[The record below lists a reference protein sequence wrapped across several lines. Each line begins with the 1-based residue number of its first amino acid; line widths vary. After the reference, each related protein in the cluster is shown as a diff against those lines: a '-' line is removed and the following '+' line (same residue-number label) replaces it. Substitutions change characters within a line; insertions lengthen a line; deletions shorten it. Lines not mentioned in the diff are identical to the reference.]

1 LPYLAA
7 LDDRRAGTSLA
18 ARGAELKKEQAM
30 TVARELAEFVTRTT
44 PAHLPHRA
52 VEHAAMLVASTLA
65 SAALGTGLESARIIR
80 DLARERGGRPD
91 ASLWFHPGPKLP
103 MAEAAQVNAVA
114 SDAAASDD
122 SDLRNI
128 VHAGTTL
135 AATTLAVAER
145 TGATGEEVLAAIVLG
160 YEAAG
165 RIGEAVTP
173 GFRNQGF
180 HGCLVAIFA
189 AAVAAGRLLGL
200 DPPQMAQAIAL
211 SASSIGGLAA
221 AANTSVVREY
231 HAGLAAMLGVHA
243 ALAAQRGYCAEER
256 ILETRRGFFEAYG
269 GVEGVAAGASVT
281 RELGQSWDIVTDMAI
296 KLVPGGHPH
305 HALAEAAAN
314 AARDGSI
321 TPDEVESITL
331 SRPGVTALA
340 GPLHPTD
347 LIGMAHSPAY
357 FLAAGAADR
366 GFSWEHATP
375 AKIADPVIHRLIDKV
390 GIGPPPTQEVARY
403 RQGATVTIRTTD
415 GRSSTSTVYA
425 PCGAGF
431 LGIAWADID
440 AKYRSLMPHPGI
452 ADEQIEASLAVIHD
466 FRRLANVA
474 ALTDLLCR
482 REG

>member
-1 LPYLAA
+1 
-7 LDDRRAGTSLA
+7 
-18 ARGAELKKEQAM
+18 M
-30 TVARELAEFVTRTT
+30 TVARELAEFLTRTT
-44 PAHLPHRA
+44 PADLPQQA
-52 VEHAAMLVASTLA
+52 VEHAAMLIASTLA

-103 MAEAAQVNAVA
+103 IAEAAQVNAVA

-165 RIGEAVTP
+165 RIGEAITP
-173 GFRNQGF
+173 GFRNRGF

-189 AAVAAGRLLGL
+189 GAVAAGRLLGL
-200 DPPQMAQAIAL
+200 DPRADGPGDRLVGDLDRRAGRRGEHECRARIPRGA
-211 SASSIGGLAA
+211 GGD
-221 AANTSVVREY
+221 
-231 HAGLAAMLGVHA
+231 AGDP
-243 ALAAQRGYCAEER
+243 RR
-256 ILETRRGFFEAYG
+256 TRRAARLSRRRANSRDAARLLRGLWRRRG
-269 GVEGVAAGASVT
+269 CAAGASVT
-281 RELGQSWDIVTDMAI
+281 RDLGQSWDIVTDMAI

-314 AARDGSI
+314 AARDGQI
-321 TPDEVESITL
+321 APDEVESITL

-366 GFSWEHATP
+366 DFSWVHAT
-375 AKIADPVIHRLIDKV
+375 ATKIADPVIHRLIDKV
-390 GIGPPPTQEVARY
+390 RVGPPPTDDVARY

-425 PCGAGF
+425 PRGAGF
-431 LGIAWADID
+431 LGIAWADVD
-440 AKYRSLMPHPGI
+440 AKYRSLMPYSGLARA
-452 ADEQIEASLAVIHD
+452 ADRSEPRGHSRLPRRWQTSLP
-466 FRRLANVA
+466 
-474 ALTDLLCR
+474 
-482 REG
+482 